1 MARNITVSIP
11 HELHQAEVKRR
22 LTEAL
27 SEARLKHGDLLR
39 DTHESWPSEHQMDFT
54 ARALGQAIRGS
65 IQIDP
70 TQVHLTVHLPML
82 LATFA
87 SKIESQIQNTGLRLL
102 KK

>member
-1 MARNITVSIP
+1 MAKNITVSIP
-11 HELHQAEVKRR
+11 HDLHQAEVKRR

-27 SEARLKHGDLLR
+27 KEAREKHGDLLR
-39 DTHESWPSEHQMDFT
+39 DSQESWPSEHQMDFT

-65 IQIDP
+65 IQIEP

-82 LATFA
+82 LAMFA
-87 SKIESQIQNTGLRLL
+87 SKVESQIQNAGQRLL

>member
-1 MARNITVSIP
+1 MAKSITVSIP

-27 SEARLKHGDLLR
+27 TEARTKHGDLLK
-39 DTHESWPSEHQMDFT
+39 DTQETWPSEHQMDFT
-54 ARALGQAIRGS
+54 SRALGQVIRGS

-82 LATFA
+82 LAAFA
-87 SKIESQIQNTGLRLL
+87 SKIEPQVRDMGQRLL

>member
-1 MARNITVSIP
+1 MSIP
-11 HELHQAEVKRR
+11 HELHQAEVKQR

-27 SEARLKHGDLLR
+27 KEARTNGELLKDV
-39 DTHESWPSEHQMDFT
+39 HESWPSEHQMDFT

-70 TQVHLTVHLPML
+70 TQVHLTIHLPML

-87 SKIESQIQNTGLRLL
+87 SKIQSQLQNAGQRLL